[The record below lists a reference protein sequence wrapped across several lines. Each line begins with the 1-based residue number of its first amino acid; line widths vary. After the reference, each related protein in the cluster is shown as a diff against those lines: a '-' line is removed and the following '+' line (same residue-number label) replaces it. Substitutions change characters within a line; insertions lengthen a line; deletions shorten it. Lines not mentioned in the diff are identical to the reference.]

1 MLHVNVMATDTAI
14 RGSIQNLLEGVQIIG
29 YDWTYLYLNEAAERH
44 ARRPAADLIGR
55 RMPECY
61 PGIEL
66 TQTFAVLSRVMQ
78 SRQPEQFLSEFLY
91 PDGTQ
96 AWFDLLVEPVPDGVC
111 VVSLDISDTHRAQAQ
126 LRQGQTL
133 EAVGRLAGERAER
146 LTRQLLA
153 FSRTEVLAPPV
164 IDLNAVVLDLHA
176 LLTRVVGDD
185 IRLVLDPE
193 PALQHTRAD
202 PGQIAQVLMNLV
214 VNARDAMAHGGTVRI
229 ATANATL
236 DRAFVRGHTGSIE
249 GEYVA
254 LLVEDSGHGIP
265 ADILAHVFE
274 PFFTTKGPGKGT
286 GLGLPTV
293 SGIVKQSGGYVA
305 IDTAPGIGSTITAYL
320 PVCHE
325 PLTEVPPPRQEP
337 RTVSGTETV
346 LLVEDDAATRELM
359 CRTLAAQGYTVVA
372 ARDVWNALTLARSR
386 ASRIDLLL
394 IDIVMPDRNGPQFA
408 QHVVTMHPKI
418 RVLYVSGFPQASA
431 LGGQAL
437 SARVSFLP
445 KPFTPGTLLA
455 SVREALDA

>member
-1 MLHVNVMATDTAI
+1 MTEELLRPALPREGMLHVSVMATDTAI
-14 RGSIQNLLEGVQIIG
+14 RESIQNLLEGVQIIG

-66 TQTFAVLSRVMQ
+66 TQMFAVLSRVMQ

-96 AWFDLLVEPVPDGVC
+96 GWFELLVEPVPDGVC
-111 VVSLDISDTHRAQAQ
+111 VVSLDISDKQRAQAQ
-126 LRQGQTL
+126 KM
-133 EAVGRLAGERAER
+133 V
-146 LTRQLLA
+146 
-153 FSRTEVLAPPV
+153 VAPQV
-164 IDLNAVVLDLHA
+164 IDLNAVVLDVHS
-176 LLTRVVGDD
+176 LLIRVIGDD

-193 PALQHTRAD
+193 PALQHTRVD
-202 PGQIAQVLMNLV
+202 PGQIEQILMNLV

-236 DRAFVRGHTGSIE
+236 DRAFVLGHTGSIE

-254 LLVEDSGHGIP
+254 LSVEDSGYGIP

-293 SGIVKQSGGYVA
+293 YGIAKQSGGYVA
-305 IDTAPGIGSTITAYL
+305 IDTAPGIGTTITTYL

-325 PLTEVPPPRQEP
+325 PLTEVPPRQEP

-359 CRTLAAQGYTVVA
+359 CRTLAPQGYTVVA
-372 ARDVWNALTLARSR
+372 ARDVWDALTLARSR

-394 IDIVMPDRNGPQFA
+394 TDIVLPDMNGPQLA
-408 QHVVTMHPKI
+408 QHVVAMHPKI
-418 RVLYVSGFPQASA
+418 RVLYISGFPQASA
-431 LGGQAL
+431 LGGQAR

-455 SVREALDA
+455 SVREALDT